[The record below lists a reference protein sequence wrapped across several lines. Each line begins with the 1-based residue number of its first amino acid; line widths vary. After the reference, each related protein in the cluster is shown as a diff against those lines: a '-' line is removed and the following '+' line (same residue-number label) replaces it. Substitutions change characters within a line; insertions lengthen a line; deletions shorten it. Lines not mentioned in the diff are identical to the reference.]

1 MKCDVLKTTELWLRK
16 GADRR
21 LRGGHCW
28 VYSNEIDTSR
38 SPLSAFSAGD
48 IVTLLSS
55 SGDVLGTAY
64 MEPQSLICA
73 RLFSRQ
79 GAAVFDEQFC
89 QQKIAAA
96 LTLRQRFFEQPYYRL
111 IYGDSDGL
119 SGVVVDRFGDFL
131 VVQLNTAGIERH
143 QQALLQ
149 ALVDCIKPA
158 GILLRSDSRM
168 RREQGLQD
176 RIEVVHGQVPDM
188 APLVENGVQ
197 FEAPL
202 KSGQKTGWFYDHRR
216 NRLRLQSLSRDR
228 RVLDVYSYIG
238 GWGVQAAVA
247 GAAQVCCVDSS
258 EPALAGVVHNATLNG
273 VQDRVSTLAGRA
285 DQVMG
290 ELRDGGERFDIVVL
304 DPPAFIPRRRDLGKG
319 RKAYR
324 RINELAMGLLNPGG
338 LLVSASCS
346 MHLAEADLLE
356 LMAAAGQRSNCTV
369 QVTELGGQAADH
381 PIHPAIAE
389 TRYLKAAFAVISP
402 AG

>member
-1 MKCDVLKTTELWLRK
+1 MKLDVLMTTELWLRK

-28 VYSNEIDTSR
+28 IYSNEIDTSR
-38 SPLSAFSAGD
+38 APLSAFTAGD
-48 IVTLLSS
+48 IVSVLSS
-55 SGDVLGTAY
+55 SGDALGSAY

-79 GAAVFDEQFC
+79 GAAQFDQAFC
-89 QQKIAAA
+89 QQKVAAA
-96 LTLRQRFFEQPYYRL
+96 LALRQRFFEQPYYRL

-131 VVQLNTAGIERH
+131 VLQLNTAGIERH

-149 ALVDCIKPA
+149 ALVDCINPA
-158 GILLRSDSRM
+158 GILLRSDSRA
-168 RREQGLQD
+168 RREQGLPDQV
-176 RIEVVHGQVPDM
+176 EVVHGQVPDM

-228 RVLDVYSYIG
+228 RVLDVYSYMG

-258 EPALAGVVHNATLNG
+258 EPALAGVAHNAALNG

-285 DQVMG
+285 DQVME
-290 ELRDGGERFDIVVL
+290 ELRNTGERFDIVVL

-324 RINELAMGLLNPGG
+324 RINEMAMGLLSPGG
-338 LLVSASCS
+338 VLVSASCS
-346 MHLAEADLLE
+346 MHLAEADLLD
-356 LMAAAGQRSNCTV
+356 LMAAAGQRSNCDV
-369 QVTELGGQAADH
+369 QVTEMGGQAADH

-389 TRYLKAAFAVISP
+389 TRYLKAAFAVINP

>member
-1 MKCDVLKTTELWLRK
+1 MKRDALMTTELWLRK

-38 SPLSAFSAGD
+38 APLSTFTAGD
-48 IVTLLSS
+48 IVSVLSS
-55 SGDVLGTAY
+55 NGDALGSAY

-73 RLFSRQ
+73 RLFSHQ
-79 GAAVFDEQFC
+79 GAAQFDQAFC
-89 QQKIAAA
+89 QQKVAAA
-96 LTLRQRFFEQPYYRL
+96 LALRQRFFEQPYYRL

-131 VVQLNTAGIERH
+131 VLQLNTAGIERH

-149 ALVDCIKPA
+149 ALVDCIRPA
-158 GILLRSDSRM
+158 GILLRSDSRA
-168 RREQGLQD
+168 RREQGLPDQV
-176 RIEVVHGQVPDM
+176 EVVHGQVPDM

-228 RVLDVYSYIG
+228 RVLDVYSYMG

-258 EPALAGVVHNATLNG
+258 EPALAGVAHNAALNG

-285 DQVMG
+285 DQVME
-290 ELRDGGERFDIVVL
+290 ELRNTGERFDIVVL

-324 RINELAMGLLNPGG
+324 RINEMAMGLLSPGG
-338 LLVSASCS
+338 VLVSASCS
-346 MHLAEADLLE
+346 MHLAEADLLD
-356 LMAAAGQRSNCTV
+356 LMAAAGQRSNCAV
-369 QVTELGGQAADH
+369 QVTEMGGQAADH

-389 TRYLKAAFAVISP
+389 TRYLKAAFAVINP

>member
-1 MKCDVLKTTELWLRK
+1 MLKKTELRLRK

-21 LRGGHCW
+21 LRAGHCW
-28 VYSNEIDTSR
+28 VYSNEIDTSCV
-38 SPLSAFSAGD
+38 PLSAFTAGD

-55 SGDVLGTAY
+55 SGDALGSAY

-73 RLFSRQ
+73 RMFSRQ
-79 GAAVFDEQFC
+79 AAAQFDQRLC
-89 QQKIAAA
+89 QQNVAAA
-96 LTLRQRFFEQPYYRL
+96 LALRQRFFEHPYYRL

-119 SGVVVDRFGDFL
+119 SGVVVDRFGDYL
-131 VVQLNTAGIERH
+131 VLQLNTAGIERYRA
-143 QQALLQ
+143 ALVQ
-149 ALVDCIKPA
+149 ALVECLKPA
-158 GILLRSDSRM
+158 GILLRSDSRA
-168 RREQGLQD
+168 RRDQGLPD
-176 RIEVVHGQVPDM
+176 RVEVVHGQVPDM
-188 APLVENGVQ
+188 VPLVENGVQ

-216 NRLRLQSLSRDR
+216 NRLRLQSLSRGR
-228 RVLDVYSYIG
+228 RVLDVYSYMG

-258 EPALAGVVHNATLNG
+258 EPALAGVAHNAELNG
-273 VQDRVSTLAGRA
+273 VQDRVSTLTGRA

-290 ELRDGGERFDIVVL
+290 GLRDGGERFDIVVL

-338 LLVSASCS
+338 VLVSASCS
-346 MHLAEADLLE
+346 MHLTEADLLE

-381 PIHPAIAE
+381 PIHPAIAA
-389 TRYLKAAFAVISP
+389 TRYLKAAFAVINP